1 MVGLPLR
8 DLVRVAIA
16 IGGRHGGHVHGM
28 GGLDVAQV
36 VADVDALPGSESG
49 FLQGHLER
57 IGPGLGAR
65 GGIAAVGQS
74 HAMAKAQLLHQ
85 SAHEVFQLVGD
96 DAPADA
102 VGFQPGQQ
110 FGHAVEES

>member
-1 MVGLPLR
+1 
-8 DLVRVAIA
+8 
-16 IGGRHGGHVHGM
+16 M

-36 VADVDALPGSESG
+36 VADVDALPGGESG

-65 GGIAAVGQS
+65 GGIAAVGQG

-85 SAHEVFQLVGD
+85 SAHQVFQLVGD